1 MTQPAQ
7 TTEDCGGLGAIRG
20 GEFARGFYASLQ
32 LRVSY
37 PPQGVSL

>member
-7 TTEDCGGLGAIRG
+7 TTEDFGGLGAIRG

-32 LRVSY
+32 LRVS
-37 PPQGVSL
+37 